1 MLAIVP
7 PQRQQRGVL
16 HPNLLGEWN
25 ELAGRDHRCVA
36 DGGDE
41 VALAASFD
49 TQNTEAVLGV
59 VDATRSTSPTPFE
72 VLVFSAPGIK
82 S

>member
-1 MLAIVP
+1 
-7 PQRQQRGVL
+7 L

-41 VALAASFD
+41 VALAASD
-49 TQNTEAVLGV
+49 GSMLRSLGRRT
-59 VDATRSTSPTPFE
+59 AS
-72 VLVFSAPGIK
+72 
-82 S
+82 

>member
-1 MLAIVP
+1 
-7 PQRQQRGVL
+7 
-16 HPNLLGEWN
+16 
-25 ELAGRDHRCVA
+25 VA

-82 S
+82 SWWRLRCCEAVGITLATIPWVRIGSSHDGAFF